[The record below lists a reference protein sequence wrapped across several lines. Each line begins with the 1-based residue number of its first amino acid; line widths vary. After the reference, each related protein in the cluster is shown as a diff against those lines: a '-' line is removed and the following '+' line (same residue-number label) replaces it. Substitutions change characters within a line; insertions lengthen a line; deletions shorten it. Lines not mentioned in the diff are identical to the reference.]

1 MSQLATFI
9 FKTLNRAHFL
19 KAMTGG
25 ALAFVLVGCAG
36 PKPPEPVILTITVA
50 ASATSNP
57 DARQRPSPVTVR
69 VYELKSTAAFV
80 GADFFS
86 LIEKDQATL
95 SGDLVAKEELVLQPG
110 ESRQL
115 QRKVDGSTKSIAVI
129 AAFRDLER
137 AQWRDTIALP
147 AGTKIAMRAAV
158 DEKQIK
164 LSVGP

>member
-1 MSQLATFI
+1 MV
-9 FKTLNRAHFL
+9 
-19 KAMTGG
+19 G
-25 ALAFVLVGCAG
+25 ALVTLFAGCAG
-36 PKPPEPVILTITVA
+36 PKPPEPVILTLTVA
-50 ASATSNP
+50 ASAKSNP

-69 VYELKSTAAFV
+69 VYELKSTAGFV

-95 SGDLVAKEELVLQPG
+95 GGDLVAKEEVVLQPG

-115 QRKVDGSTKSIAVI
+115 QRKVDGNTKAIAVV

-137 AQWRDTIALP
+137 AQWRDSIALP
-147 AGTKIAMRAAV
+147 AGTKIAMRAAI